1 MANNYFNGYGQ
12 MQRPTNEILAVPVHG
27 EIGAQNYPV
36 ASGNTVILT
45 DFASGL
51 MWLKSTDA
59 NGLFS
64 NLRTF
69 KVEEITPQQ
78 KSNGDF
84 VSQSE
89 FAEVRNQMQ
98 QILASLQGLLNRGE
112 ISNATNNG
120 QPAGVSG
127 EVQRVCEQLS
137 AKPQGNNAPAN
148 GSKPA

>member
-78 KSNGDF
+78 RQNGDF

-89 FAEVRNQMQ
+89 FADLKNQFQ
-98 QILASLQGLLNRGE
+98 QIAASLNSLLNGVN
-112 ISNATNNG
+112 INANATVNAKSSNVF
-120 QPAGVSG
+120 P
-127 EVQRVCEQLS
+127 EVQRISSTIQEQ
-137 AKPQGNNAPAN
+137 KPSTNGTANAQ
-148 GSKPA
+148 